1 MGKRKVKK
9 EESGDED
16 YELGGPAT
24 VKAQPKKRACP
35 AKKAKKEEPVDEGLP
50 AIAGTSA
57 EGVKHE
63 DVKANTGKGKAV
75 AADLVNEKRQVRW
88 KWRPLIG
95 IR

>member
-24 VKAQPKKRACP
+24 VKAQPKKRARP

-50 AIAGTSA
+50 AFAGTCA
-57 EGVKHE
+57 AGDKHVYVKS
-63 DVKANTGKGKAV
+63 NTGNGTAGG
-75 AADLVNEKRQVRW
+75 ADLVTAKRQVRW